1 MSRRNKDMT
10 KKQTELTEE
19 QKTEIKTAFD
29 LFDVDGSGEIDE
41 TELENAMRAMGLP
54 PTEEELTA
62 VMRASDDD
70 MGDLRE
76 GCGTIEFDEFEKMIK
91 DKILNTNPDDLAMRA
106 FKLFDDDKTGKITF
120 ANLKRVLKS

>member
-41 TELENAMRAMGLP
+41 TELENAMRAMGIH

-70 MGDLRE
+70 MADLRE
-76 GCGTIEFDEFEKMIK
+76 GCGTIEFDEFERMITQ
-91 DKILNTNPDDLAMRA
+91 KILNASTEDLTVRA
-106 FKLFDDDKTGKITF
+106 FKLFDDDKT
-120 ANLKRVLKS
+120 

>member
-41 TELENAMRAMGLP
+41 TELENAMRAMGIH

-70 MGDLRE
+70 MADLRE
-76 GCGTIEFDEFEKMIK
+76 GCGTIEFDEFERMIANAQLLVK
-91 DKILNTNPDDLAMRA
+91 YNFDVIDNGHIQFRKRA
-106 FKLFDDDKTGKITF
+106 IDIVSMK
-120 ANLKRVLKS
+120 